1 MEATTQKQ
9 IQLAQRPKGMPDS
22 STFNFK
28 ETEVPQPDN
37 GQVLVR
43 TLYLSVDPYMRGR
56 MQDTKSYVEPFPL
69 NEVIQGGVVGEVVQS
84 NSASFER
91 GDVVVGMLGWQEYSV
106 ASEKAIRK
114 VDPNLAPV
122 TTALGILGMPGL
134 TAYFGLL
141 HIGHPKEG
149 ETVVVSGAAGAVG
162 SIVGQ
167 IAKIKGA
174 RVVGIAGTDDKIEY
188 LKSELGFDEA
198 INYKTVNDI
207 QSALEKACPNG
218 VDVYFDNVGGDIS
231 DAVYSLLNKFARV
244 PICGAISS
252 YNVEGED
259 LGPRVQTKLI
269 KSSAL
274 MKGFVVSDYAEHF
287 SEGTKELGQWVQQ
300 KKLKYEETIV
310 EGFENIPDAFL
321 GLFKGENLG
330 KQLVKV
336 AAPLY
341 AKL

>member
-1 MEATTQKQ
+1 MEKTTQKQ
-9 IQLAQRPKGMPDS
+9 IQLAQRPNGMPDA
-22 STFNFK
+22 STFRFTETNVPEPK
-28 ETEVPQPDN
+28 EGE
-37 GQVLVR
+37 VLVR

-69 NEVIQGGVVGEVVQS
+69 NEVIHGGAVGEIVQS
-84 NSASFER
+84 NSPDFKR
-91 GDVVVGMLGWQEYSV
+91 GDTIVGMLGWQEYSAV
-106 ASEKAIRK
+106 PAKAVRK
-114 VDPNLAPV
+114 IDPNVAPI
-122 TTALGILGMPGL
+122 TTALGVLGMPGL

-141 HIGHPKEG
+141 HIGQPQEG

-174 RVVGIAGTDDKIEY
+174 RVVGIAGSDDKIKY
-188 LKSELGFDEA
+188 LKEIGFDET
-198 INYKTVNDI
+198 INYKTDDVEK
-207 QSALEKACPNG
+207 ALEKACPNG
-218 VDVYFDNVGGDIS
+218 VDVYFDNVGGEIS

-252 YNVEGED
+252 YNKAGED

-274 MKGFVVSDYAEHF
+274 MKGFVVGDYADRFE
-287 SEGTKELGQWVQQ
+287 EGSHELGAWVQNGS
-300 KKLKYEETIV
+300 LKYEETIV
-310 EGFENIPDAFL
+310 EGFENIPEAFL
-321 GLFKGENLG
+321 GLFKGSNLG

-336 AAPLY
+336 TDPLY
-341 AKL
+341 AKI